1 MKLLKVKWN
10 FLKVK
15 WNHESSFFTFM
26 NVRSIINIINIINSR
41 IESSYVGF
49 CDELANKFQLLRWV
63 KIIEI

>member
-1 MKLLKVKWN
+1 MNV
-10 FLKVK
+10 
-15 WNHESSFFTFM
+15 HESSFFTFM